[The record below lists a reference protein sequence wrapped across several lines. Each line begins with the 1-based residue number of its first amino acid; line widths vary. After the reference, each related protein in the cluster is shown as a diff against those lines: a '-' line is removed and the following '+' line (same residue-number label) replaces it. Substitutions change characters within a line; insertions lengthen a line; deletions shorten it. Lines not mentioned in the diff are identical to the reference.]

1 MSIDSILRA
10 SPVMPVIVIDQ
21 VEQAV
26 PLAKALL
33 AGGIRVLEVTLRTPA
48 ALEGVRRI
56 RAEVPDAIVGTG
68 TVTNPAE
75 LQASI
80 AAGAVF
86 AVSPGLTLALLAAT
100 KDAPIPLLPGVMTP
114 SELMQAR
121 DAGFTHLKLFP
132 AAPAG
137 GIKLLQAFS
146 GPFPDIKFCPTGGI
160 SLQTAPDY
168 LALPNVLCVGG
179 SWLTPKELLEKG
191 DWAGIGELARQAS
204 GLAVSKS
211 A

>member
-1 MSIDSILRA
+1 MLIDSILRT

-68 TVTNPAE
+68 TVTNPTE

-86 AVSPGLTLALLAAT
+86 AVSPGLTPALLAAA

-114 SELMQAR
+114 SELMLAR
-121 DAGFTHLKLFP
+121 DAGFSHPPRRP
-132 AAPAG
+132 AASNCCRLSMARSPTSDSAPPAASRCKPRR
-137 GIKLLQAFS
+137 I
-146 GPFPDIKFCPTGGI
+146 IWRCRMC
-160 SLQTAPDY
+160 
-168 LALPNVLCVGG
+168 CV
-179 SWLTPKELLEKG
+179 SV
-191 DWAGIGELARQAS
+191 AR
-204 GLAVSKS
+204 G
-211 A
+211 

>member
-1 MSIDSILRA
+1 MLIDSILRA

-80 AAGAVF
+80 D
-86 AVSPGLTLALLAAT
+86 AL
-100 KDAPIPLLPGVMTP
+100 
-114 SELMQAR
+114 
-121 DAGFTHLKLFP
+121 
-132 AAPAG
+132 
-137 GIKLLQAFS
+137 
-146 GPFPDIKFCPTGGI
+146 
-160 SLQTAPDY
+160 SL
-168 LALPNVLCVGG
+168 
-179 SWLTPKELLEKG
+179 
-191 DWAGIGELARQAS
+191 IHI
-204 GLAVSKS
+204 
-211 A
+211 